1 MRKPWKEIP
10 WSNKSSLIICALN
23 PFKVPSEERGKL
35 ILEQIDNEDH
45 IMALF
50 ENSASG
56 FLGRL
61 IRIAQKA
68 VKDSF
73 THDHDCYVEL
83 PLWEYMVT
91 SFVETAAT
99 HNFAFRPTGLLR
111 EAYVAHLDNIYL
123 NNLLDAEY
131 QEDVSMLKINEIN
144 NWFRA
149 WEFMRGCGFNNE
161 EGA

>member
-1 MRKPWKEIP
+1 MEAEGLYGFVYMRKPWKEIP

-23 PFKVPSEERGKL
+23 SFKMPSEERGKL
-35 ILEQIDNEDH
+35 ILEQIDNDGH

-73 THDHDCYVEL
+73 THDQDCYVEL
-83 PLWEYMVT
+83 P
-91 SFVETAAT
+91 
-99 HNFAFRPTGLLR
+99 
-111 EAYVAHLDNIYL
+111 
-123 NNLLDAEY
+123 
-131 QEDVSMLKINEIN
+131 
-144 NWFRA
+144 
-149 WEFMRGCGFNNE
+149 
-161 EGA
+161 